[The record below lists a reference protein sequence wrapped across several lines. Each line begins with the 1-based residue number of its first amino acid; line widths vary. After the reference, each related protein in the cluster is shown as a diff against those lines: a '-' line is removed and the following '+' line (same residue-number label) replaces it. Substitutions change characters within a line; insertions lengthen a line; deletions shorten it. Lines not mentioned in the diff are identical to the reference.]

1 MTDDRE
7 SDATDARRLRA
18 SLARLQR
25 RLRAE
30 RGEIGLG
37 PSRYG
42 ALACLY
48 RNGPMHA
55 VDLAAHERL
64 QPQSLTRVLAAL
76 EDQHLITRR
85 TDEAD
90 RRRVRIEI
98 TPAGVDRLRTAVGRQ
113 ETWLA
118 EALRARLT
126 PVERDLMMLAIRLMD
141 RLADTD

>member
-1 MTDDRE
+1 MTDERD
-7 SDATDARRLRA
+7 DATDARRLRA

-30 RGEIGLG
+30 RGETGLG

-48 RNGPMHA
+48 RNGPMSA
-55 VDLAAHERL
+55 VELAAQERL

-76 EDQHLITRR
+76 EEQHLISRR
-85 TDEAD
+85 PDEAD
-90 RRRVRIEI
+90 RRRIRIEI
-98 TPAGVDRLRTAVGRQ
+98 TPAGTERLRVAVARQ

-118 EALRARLT
+118 EALRARFS

-141 RLADTD
+141 RLADPG

>member
-1 MTDDRE
+1 MMEERE
-7 SDATDARRLRA
+7 SDAADARRLRA

-37 PSRYG
+37 PSRYS
-42 ALACLY
+42 ALACLF
-48 RNGPMHA
+48 RNGPMNA
-55 VDLAAHERL
+55 SELAALERL

-76 EDQHLITRR
+76 EEEHLISRR

-98 TPAGVDRLRTAVGRQ
+98 TPAGVERLRTAVGRQ
-113 ETWLA
+113 EAWLA
-118 EALRARLT
+118 DALRARLT

-141 RLADTD
+141 RLADPA

>member
-1 MTDDRE
+1 MTEERE

-30 RGEIGLG
+30 RGETGLG

-42 ALACLY
+42 ALACLF
-48 RNGPMHA
+48 RNGPMSA
-55 VDLAAHERL
+55 SELAAQERL

-76 EDQHLITRR
+76 EEQHLISRR

-90 RRRVRIEI
+90 RRRSRIEI
-98 TPAGVDRLRTAVGRQ
+98 TPAGIERLRTAVARQ

-126 PVERDLMMLAIRLMD
+126 PVARDLMMLAIRLFD
-141 RLADTD
+141 RLADG

>member
-1 MTDDRE
+1 MTDE
-7 SDATDARRLRA
+7 PNSDASDARRLRA

-30 RGEIGLG
+30 RGETGLG

-48 RNGPMHA
+48 RNGPMSA
-55 VDLAAHERL
+55 VELAAQERL

-76 EDQHLITRR
+76 DEQHLISRR
-85 TDEAD
+85 PDEDD

-98 TPAGVDRLRTAVGRQ
+98 TPTGIERLRTAVARQ
-113 ETWLA
+113 EHWLA
-118 EALRARLT
+118 EALRSRLSA
-126 PVERDLMMLAIRLMD
+126 VERDVMMLAIRLMD
-141 RLADTD
+141 RLADPE

>member
-1 MTDDRE
+1 MTGDRE
-7 SDATDARRLRA
+7 SDAADARRLRA
-18 SLARLQR
+18 SLSRLQR

-30 RGEIGLG
+30 RGETGLG

-48 RNGPMHA
+48 RKGPMSA
-55 VDLAAHERL
+55 GELAAEERL

-76 EDQHLITRR
+76 EEQHLISRR

-90 RRRVRIEI
+90 RRRVQIEI
-98 TPAGVDRLRTAVGRQ
+98 TPAGVDRLRTAVARQ

-118 EALRARLT
+118 DALSTRLT
-126 PVERDLMMLAIRLMD
+126 PIERDLMQLAIRLCD
-141 RLADTD
+141 RLAET

>member
-1 MTDDRE
+1 MTDDRA
-7 SDATDARRLRA
+7 SDAADARRLRA

-37 PSRYG
+37 SSRYS
-42 ALACLY
+42 ALACLF
-48 RNGPMHA
+48 RNGPMSA
-55 VDLAAHERL
+55 SALAAEERL

-76 EDQHLITRR
+76 EEQHLISRR
-85 TDEAD
+85 EDAAD

-98 TPAGVDRLRTAVGRQ
+98 TPAGVERLRTAVGRQ
-113 ETWLA
+113 EAWLA
-118 EALRARLT
+118 DALRARLT

-141 RLADTD
+141 RLADPA